1 MSLHEKTP
9 VLSQRAIF
17 WLWLPLAGMLMIMS
31 AEMPLVAAF
40 IARLPLARE
49 NLAAFGLT
57 FSISMMVGCPVLQL
71 LTTST
76 ALASGRQ
83 PYIRLKTFILI
94 LGLGLTSIHLIIGLT
109 PLYGIFLGS
118 IIGAPADLI
127 EPSREAFLYM
137 TPWALAIGLR
147 RLWQG
152 ILIRHRY
159 TLSLPITTVLRLLAI
174 SGIMVVGLIV
184 PILPGASLAAAALN
198 VGAIIN
204 AAVVYLFVRP
214 ILSKHYQTETPE
226 GQTLSWRRLLRFF
239 IPLALSTLIVLAT
252 RPIISVGLA
261 RAPFPLESL
270 AVLPGHTGIS
280 VPLLLHHLFLPGGG
294 GGTAQRQR

>member
-1 MSLHEKTP
+1 MDYAFHCGRRRKNTGAFP
-9 VLSQRAIF
+9 AYDF
-17 WLWLPLAGMLMIMS
+17 LA
-31 AEMPLVAAF
+31 
-40 IARLPLARE
+40 LA
-49 NLAAFGLT
+49 
-57 FSISMMVGCPVLQL
+57 
-71 LTTST
+71 
-76 ALASGRQ
+76 ASGRYVDDHVGGDA
-83 PYIRLKTFILI
+83 PGSRLHSA
-94 LGLGLTSIHLIIGLT
+94 TSTGQGKPGCFRIDL
-109 PLYGIFLGS
+109 LYFYDGWLPC
-118 IIGAPADLI
+118 APVADH
-127 EPSREAFLYM
+127 EHGFGVWQ
-137 TPWALAIGLR
+137 TAL
-147 RLWQG
+147 
-152 ILIRHRY
+152 
-159 TLSLPITTVLRLLAI
+159 
-174 SGIMVVGLIV
+174 VVGLIV

-226 GQTLSWRRLLRFF
+226 GQTISWRRLLRFF